1 MIASTLPIRLVA
13 GDFGGDDI
21 SIQGTS
27 PIRLILRSA
36 RVADALADGDDVV
49 SDMYRVSSRQ
59 DDDDADI
66 IIQSGLSE
74 SHGFVLNPG
83 GSVVADVF
91 GATEPHGVLG
101 TVAPQERD
109 RRRQASVFCARNC
122 DGVCPTI
129 RRNSVLKLD
138 LLTKP
143 ASNITSVMG
152 RSVPRSAACAW
163 RTRKP
168 LM

>member
-1 MIASTLPIRLVA
+1 M
-13 GDFGGDDI
+13 
-21 SIQGTS
+21 
-27 PIRLILRSA
+27 

-91 GATEPHGVLG
+91 GATATH
-101 TVAPQERD
+101 T
-109 RRRQASVFCARNC
+109 
-122 DGVCPTI
+122 
-129 RRNSVLKLD
+129 
-138 LLTKP
+138 
-143 ASNITSVMG
+143 
-152 RSVPRSAACAW
+152 ACSE
-163 RTRKP
+163 
-168 LM
+168 L